1 MSLGMEPIDRFAIF
15 SYFSDILS
23 MKDGGCSLESDT
35 AGLILNF
42 VIMLR
47 LLFPNCYF
55 TNIIVFFET
64 FSISLM

>member
-15 SYFSDILS
+15 SYFSVIS
-23 MKDGGCSLESDT
+23 SVKDGCSLESDR

-42 VIMLR
+42 VIMIQ

-55 TNIIVFFET
+55 TNIIVFFDN
-64 FSISLM
+64 FYISLV